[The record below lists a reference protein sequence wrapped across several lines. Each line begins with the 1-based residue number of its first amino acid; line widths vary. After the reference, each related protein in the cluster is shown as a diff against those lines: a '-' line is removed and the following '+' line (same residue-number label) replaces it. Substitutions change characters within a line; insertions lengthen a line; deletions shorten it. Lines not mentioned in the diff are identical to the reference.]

1 MLGKKRP
8 GEIYPPLTQN
18 RIETMTNNTKGLLY
32 SGASP
37 KEVAEDLK
45 PLVDF
50 QEEGLSF
57 SSLQKLINERL
68 VPHLMLYDRSEFQSM
83 FNAFPEEGAGYGAQV
98 ALTYNQGV
106 TNWQVSPG
114 GAVLEELCCQALCRL
129 FDLSPGSDAT
139 FMYCGTYANQQ
150 ALYLA
155 LHTKAEREGF
165 DLRQKGLKG
174 FKNPSRLTVLTSTD
188 AHFSLKHAVHT
199 LGLGEESLISL
210 PVDSNRRIDV
220 PAMKDALEEI
230 QKTRDVFCVVAT
242 AGTTSTGSIDP
253 VGAIAELCMPS
264 QAWLHVDGAYGLA
277 YGLVPE
283 KKPLYGGIEIADSIS
298 WDPHKQMAVPIPSS
312 ILFVRCKEDFYR
324 TTLYNDYFNR
334 PEDTHPNP
342 GLKSPPTTRPLS
354 ALSLVTSIRFQG
366 LSKVIE
372 RLRSPLVAIRTTAD
386 FIKQQQDMEFIHEP
400 DTGILCFR
408 ILPDGFPED
417 RLNHLQ
423 QNVYE
428 QMLKQAERTVSICK
442 LDGKTVLRLVAISPK
457 VTGEDMIETVQYVRR
472 LANTYKIIP

>member
-1 MLGKKRP
+1 MADKK
-8 GEIYPPLTQN
+8 
-18 RIETMTNNTKGLLY
+18 KSLLY

-37 KEVAEDLK
+37 HEVAEDLK

-57 SSLQKLINERL
+57 AALEKLIDERL
-68 VPHLMLYDRSEFQSM
+68 VPHLMLYERPEFQSL
-83 FNAFPEEGAGYGAQV
+83 FNAFPEEGAELGAKV

-129 FDLSPGSDAT
+129 FGLSPGSDAT
-139 FMYCGTYANQQ
+139 FMYCGTYANLQ

-155 LHTKAEREGF
+155 LHTKAETEGF
-165 DLRQKGLKG
+165 DLREKGIKG
-174 FKNPSRLTVLTSTD
+174 FKNPGRLAVLASKD

-199 LGLGEESLISL
+199 LGLGDESLMSL
-210 PVDSNRRIDV
+210 PVDNNRRIDIQ
-220 PAMKDALEEI
+220 AMKNTLATIRND
-230 QKTRDVFCVVAT
+230 RDVFCVVST
-242 AGTTSTGSIDP
+242 AGTTSTGSVDP
-253 VGAIAELCMPS
+253 VREIAELCEPHRI
-264 QAWLHVDGAYGLA
+264 WHHVDGAYGLA

-283 KKPLYGGIEIADSIS
+283 KKLLYAGIERADSLT

-312 ILFVRCKEDFYR
+312 VLFVRRKEDFYR
-324 TTLYNDYFNR
+324 TTIFGDYFNR

-354 ALSLVTSIRFQG
+354 ALPLVASIRHLG
-366 LSKVIE
+366 LKKLIE
-372 RLRSPLVAIRTTAD
+372 RLRAPLDAIRTVTH
-386 FIKQQQDMEFIHEP
+386 FIRQQKDMTIFHEP

-417 RLNHLQ
+417 RSDHLQ
-423 QNVYE
+423 QCVYE
-428 QMLKQAERTVSICK
+428 QTLKNAERSVSISS
-442 LDGKTVLRLVAISPK
+442 LDGQTVLRLVAISPK
-457 VTGEDMIETVQYVRR
+457 MTGQDMIETVHYVRN
-472 LANTYKIIP
+472 LAESF